1 MKDKSKNKISNFRV
15 GFQILFT
22 ALTNGYALGFAK
34 SKIYQGPTKAICLP
48 GLNCYSCPGALGSC
62 PIGALQAVATSKNFN
77 ISFYVLG
84 FLMIIGSVIGRF
96 VCGWMC
102 PFGLLQD
109 LLHKVPLKKKI
120 KTFKG
125 EKHLLKLKHL
135 ILLAFVI
142 ILPITLTFGGGYGN
156 PWFCKVICPS
166 GTLMG
171 GIPLVLGNES
181 LRNAIG
187 LLFSWKVA
195 ILILAVLSSI
205 AIHRPFCKHICPLGA
220 IYGGFNK
227 ISLLQY
233 TVDEH
238 KCIKCNKCYNQCS
251 MNVKIYEEQ
260 SSPECIRCGECVKV
274 CPTKAVSAGFKK

>member
-1 MKDKSKNKISNFRV
+1 MKDKKNSKISNFRT

-34 SKIYQGPTKAICLP
+34 GKIYQGPVKNLCVP

-62 PIGALQAVATSKNFN
+62 PIGALQAVATSRDFN
-77 ISFYVLG
+77 ISFYVIG
-84 FLMIIGSVIGRF
+84 FLMIIGSLIGRF

-109 LLHKVPLKKKI
+109 LLHKIPFPKKI

-125 EKHLLKLKHL
+125 ERHLLKAKYL
-135 ILLAFVI
+135 ILLIFVLL
-142 ILPITLTFGGGYGN
+142 LPITITVGGGYGK

-171 GIPLVLGNES
+171 GIPLLLTNES
-181 LRNAIG
+181 LRKAAG
-187 LLFSWKVA
+187 LIFSWKVT
-195 ILILAVLSSI
+195 VLLMIIFLSMV
-205 AIHRPFCKHICPLGA
+205 IHRPFCKYLCPLGA

-227 ISLLQY
+227 ISLYQY

-238 KCIKCNKCYNQCS
+238 KCIKCDQCYRQCS
-251 MNVKIYEEQ
+251 MNVKIYENAT
-260 SSPECIRCGECVKV
+260 SAECIRCGECTKV
-274 CPTKAVSAGFKK
+274 CPTNAISTKFKK